1 MKLITIKMAG
11 NESELFVLRSKL
23 ESEGIKCFMKNEFTT
38 QVINYLPTGVE
49 LQVVDSELKRANE
62 IMNQIEAS

>member
-38 QVINYLPTGVE
+38 QVMNYLPTGVE

-62 IMNQIEAS
+62 IINQIEAS